1 MKLNSILLCIYFKIK
16 ISCSCAKINI
26 EWHWKRS
33 QQTFVCIILAWLHLC
48 ITHNNG
54 HLFTR
59 SWGIS
64 NEVILVWIQ
73 IDRRFRYEPTK
84 TGYESTEC
92 GYETTADTKKLNTVK
107 KKKLVKLRFLC
118 NIIFLESSNQ
128 VCCLC
133 ESGYFDKLRR
143 PGERVIS
150 KKAYYYWNFFN
161 LVCRLKV
168 LAHSTWYY

>member
-1 MKLNSILLCIYFKIK
+1 MKKITTDF
-16 ISCSCAKINI
+16 CLY
-26 EWHWKRS
+26 HTRLTPLMYHP
-33 QQTFVCIILAWLHLC
+33 QQWTSV
-48 ITHNNG
+48 
-54 HLFTR
+54 TR

-92 GYETTADTKKLNTVK
+92 GYETTAGTKKLDTV

-118 NIIFLESSNQ
+118 NRIFLESSNQ

-143 PGERVIS
+143 PGEGVIS
-150 KKAYYYWNFFN
+150 KKAYYYWNFF
-161 LVCRLKV
+161 
-168 LAHSTWYY
+168 

>member
-1 MKLNSILLCIYFKIK
+1 MKLDSILSCIYLKIK
-16 ISCSCAKINI
+16 ISCSCAEINI
-26 EWHWKRS
+26 EEHWKRS
-33 QQTFVCIILAWLHLC
+33 QQIFACIILAWLHLC

-59 SWGIS
+59 SWSIS

-92 GYETTADTKKLNTVK
+92 GYETTAGTKKLDSVK
-107 KKKLVKLRFLC
+107 KKMVKLRFLR
-118 NIIFLESSNQ
+118 NIIFLKSSNQ

-133 ESGYFDKLRR
+133 ESGYFDKLWR
-143 PGERVIS
+143 PGEGVTS
-150 KKAYYYWNFFN
+150 KKAYYYWNFLN
-161 LVCRLKV
+161 LVFRLKV
-168 LAHSTWYY
+168 LGHSTWYY

>member
-1 MKLNSILLCIYFKIK
+1 MKLDSILSCIYFKIK
-16 ISCSCAKINI
+16 ISCSCAEINI
-26 EWHWKRS
+26 EGHWKRS
-33 QQTFVCIILAWLHLC
+33 QQTFACIILAWLHLC

-92 GYETTADTKKLNTVK
+92 GYETTAGTKKLDTV
-107 KKKLVKLRFLC
+107 KKKLVKLRFLY
-118 NIIFLESSNQ
+118 NIIFLKSSNQ

-143 PGERVIS
+143 PGEGVIS
-150 KKAYYYWNFFN
+150 KKAYYYWNFF
-161 LVCRLKV
+161 
-168 LAHSTWYY
+168 

>member
-1 MKLNSILLCIYFKIK
+1 MKLDSILSCIYFKIK

-26 EWHWKRS
+26 EGHWKRS

-48 ITHNNG
+48 ITHNNR

-107 KKKLVKLRFLC
+107 KKLVKLRFLC

-143 PGERVIS
+143 PGEGVIS

>member
-1 MKLNSILLCIYFKIK
+1 MKLDSILSCIYFKIK

-59 SWGIS
+59 SWSIS